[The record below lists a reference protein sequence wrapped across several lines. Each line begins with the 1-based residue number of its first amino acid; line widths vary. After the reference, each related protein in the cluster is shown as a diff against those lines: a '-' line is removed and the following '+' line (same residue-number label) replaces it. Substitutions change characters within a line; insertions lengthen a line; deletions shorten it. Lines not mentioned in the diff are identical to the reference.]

1 MRAKDASRRVVRR
14 LVSETITG
22 RDTMRLGVIAASFA
36 ALMIAGSAMAHEGVE
51 ARQKLMKSIVSNVK
65 AIGAVVK
72 GQSTESMADVARRA
86 GEIKA
91 DADNM
96 VGVFGDQIHVK
107 NAKGVRTTAAPSI
120 WTNWSD
126 FFNLGQDMAA
136 AAATLQVT
144 AAGGD
149 RDAIKSAFGA
159 MAKTCGACHKLYRI
173 KKKK

>member
-1 MRAKDASRRVVRR
+1 
-14 LVSETITG
+14 
-22 RDTMRLGVIAASFA
+22 MRLGVIVAGVAAV
-36 ALMIAGSAMAHEGVE
+36 MIAGSAMAHEGVE
-51 ARQKLMKSIVSNVK
+51 ARQKLMKSIVGNVK

-86 GEIKA
+86 GEIKM

-96 VGVFGDQIHVK
+96 GGVFGDQVYVE
-107 NAKGVRTTAAPSI
+107 NANGVRTTAAPAI

-126 FFNLGQDMAA
+126 FFKLGQDMEA

-149 RDAIKSAFGA
+149 MDAVKAAFGA
-159 MAKTCGACHKLYRI
+159 MTKTCGACHKPYRI

>member
-1 MRAKDASRRVVRR
+1 MRF
-14 LVSETITG
+14 
-22 RDTMRLGVIAASFA
+22 GVIAAGVA
-36 ALMIAGSAMAHEGVE
+36 AVMIAGSAMAHEGVE
-51 ARQKLMKSIVSNVK
+51 ARQKLMKSIVGNVK

-72 GQSTESMADVARRA
+72 GKSTESMADVARRA
-86 GEIKA
+86 GEIKM

-96 VGVFGDQIHVK
+96 GGVFGDQVYVE
-107 NAKGVRTTAAPSI
+107 NANGVRTTAAPAI

-126 FFNLGQDMAA
+126 FFKLGQDMEA

-149 RDAIKSAFGA
+149 MDAVKAAFGA
-159 MAKTCGACHKLYRI
+159 MTKTCGACHKPYRI

>member
-1 MRAKDASRRVVRR
+1 
-14 LVSETITG
+14 
-22 RDTMRLGVIAASFA
+22 MRLGVIAAGVA
-36 ALMIAGSAMAHEGVE
+36 AVMIAGSAMAHDGVE
-51 ARQKLMKSIVSNVK
+51 ARQKLMKSIVGNVK

-86 GEIKA
+86 GEIKM

-96 VGVFGDQIHVK
+96 GGVFGDQVYVE
-107 NAKGVRTTAAPSI
+107 NANGVRTTAAPAI

-126 FFNLGQDMAA
+126 FFKLGQDMEA

-149 RDAIKSAFGA
+149 MDAVKAAFGA
-159 MAKTCGACHKLYRI
+159 MTKTCGACHKPYRI

>member
-1 MRAKDASRRVVRR
+1 MRF
-14 LVSETITG
+14 
-22 RDTMRLGVIAASFA
+22 GVIAAGVA
-36 ALMIAGSAMAHEGVE
+36 AVMIAGSAMAHEGVE
-51 ARQKLMKSIVSNVK
+51 ARQKLMKSIVGNVK

-86 GEIKA
+86 GEIKM

-96 VGVFGDQIHVK
+96 GGVFGDQVYVE
-107 NAKGVRTTAAPSI
+107 NANGVRTTAAPAI

-126 FFNLGQDMAA
+126 FFKLGQDMEA

-149 RDAIKSAFGA
+149 MDAVKAAFGA
-159 MAKTCGACHKLYRI
+159 MTKTCGACHKPYRI

>member
-1 MRAKDASRRVVRR
+1 
-14 LVSETITG
+14 
-22 RDTMRLGVIAASFA
+22 MRLGVIAAGVA
-36 ALMIAGSAMAHEGVE
+36 AVMIAGSAMAHEGVE
-51 ARQKLMKSIVSNVK
+51 ARQKLMKSIVGNVK

-86 GEIKA
+86 GEIKM

-96 VGVFGDQIHVK
+96 GGVFGDQVYVE
-107 NAKGVRTTAAPSI
+107 NANGVRTTAAPAI

-126 FFNLGQDMAA
+126 FFKLGQDMEA

-149 RDAIKSAFGA
+149 MDAVKAAFGA
-159 MAKTCGACHKLYRI
+159 MTKTCGACHKPYRI